1 MDSSDRSLIKL
12 ILVYGLFR
20 FLVKLWPLT
29 LGAIGTGIAWFMMIY
44 VNPSYETTIISPYY
58 SKGVGRGFVE
68 RYRYTPHYFW
78 WPGKGISQSGKE
90 LKLSEYVS
98 RGCVRISVTDEGG
111 KASDLGASVIPETVN
126 SGKYAPDCRAGT
138 PPGYTS
144 RFIGS
149 LVTIE
154 HTGCTFI
161 VDDAGRIRG
170 IPGGGTLACKGP
182 QRFPVE
188 FPVRSQAEYDTAQA
202 QYNKER
208 GRGPSDKESWLR
220 NGD

>member
-1 MDSSDRSLIKL
+1 MSIQ
-12 ILVYGLFR
+12 
-20 FLVKLWPLT
+20 
-29 LGAIGTGIAWFMMIY
+29 A
-44 VNPSYETTIISPYY
+44 YETAVISPYY
-58 SKGVGRGFVE
+58 SKGVGKGFAQ
-68 RYRYTPHYFW
+68 RFRYTPHYFW
-78 WPGKGISQSGKE
+78 WPGEGISQSGQV

-98 RGCVRISVTDEGG
+98 RGCVRISATDESR
-111 KASDLGASVIPETVN
+111 KSSDLGVSVIPETLS

-170 IPGGGTLACKGP
+170 IPGGGTLTCKGP

-188 FPVRSQAEYDTAQA
+188 FPVRSQAEYDAAQA
-202 QYNKER
+202 QYDKER
-208 GRGPSDKESWLR
+208 GRGPADTENWLLK
-220 NGD
+220 GK